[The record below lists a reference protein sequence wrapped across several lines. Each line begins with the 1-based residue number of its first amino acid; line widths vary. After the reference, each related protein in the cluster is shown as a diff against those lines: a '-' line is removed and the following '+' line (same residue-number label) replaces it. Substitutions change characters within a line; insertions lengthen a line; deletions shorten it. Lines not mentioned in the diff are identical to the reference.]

1 MTKPTRRM
9 AFMIPNVPSSQAR
22 VRDLLGIE
30 LPLIQAPIGSAT
42 SVELAAAV
50 SGAGAL
56 GTLAVSW
63 RSERQIREML
73 GRLRASTDRAWGVN
87 LVLEWD
93 QRARLEACLEE
104 GARIVS
110 FFWGDPRPY
119 IADVHAAGGVVLH
132 TAGDVD
138 EARRAV
144 DAGADAIIAQGWEAG
159 GHVRGTVATMVLV
172 PAVVDAVGGDVPVL
186 AAGGIADG
194 RGLAAVLALGAG
206 GAMLGTRFLLTHESD
221 THAAYRA
228 ALSRATVTDTVYSTV
243 FDGGWPAAPHRTLR
257 NGTVSAWEQADR
269 PPAGD
274 RPGEGEVIARRRNR
288 DITRYSDD
296 MPTADTEGD
305 VEQLALYAGQSVGLV
320 AGAEHAGTLVRRIA
334 AEADAILAGLASE
347 GPRP

>member
-1 MTKPTRRM
+1 
-9 AFMIPNVPSSQAR
+9 MISDVSSSRAK
-22 VRDLLGIE
+22 VRELLGVE

-63 RSERQIREML
+63 RSERQVRELL
-73 GRLRASTDRAWGVN
+73 GRLRTGTDRPWGVN

-93 QRARLEACLEE
+93 QHARLEACLEE

-110 FFWGDPRPY
+110 FFWGDPEPY
-119 IADVHAAGGVVLH
+119 VADVHAAGGVVLH
-132 TAGDVD
+132 TVGDVD

-159 GHVRGTVATMVLV
+159 GHVRGKVATMVLV

-194 RGLAAVLALGAG
+194 RGLAAALALGAG

-221 THAAYRA
+221 THDAYRA
-228 ALSRATVTDTVYSTV
+228 ALARAAITDTVYSTL

-257 NGTVSAWEQADR
+257 NGTVSAWEQAGC
-269 PPAGD
+269 PPSGD
-274 RPGEGEVIARRRNR
+274 RPGEGEVIARRGRR
-288 DITRYSDD
+288 DIARYSDD
-296 MPTADTEGD
+296 PPTTDTEGA
-305 VEQLALYAGQSVGLV
+305 VEDLALYAGQSAGLV
-320 AGAEHAGTLVRRIA
+320 SGVEHAGTLVRQIA

-347 GPRP
+347 GSRP